1 MPKLWEKGYDLDA
14 EIETFTVG
22 NDPEIDQEL
31 VPFDCIA
38 SKAHAEM
45 LAKADLLTKKESQ
58 EIKTEL
64 DQIIQLHARGEFII
78 TRSQEDC
85 HTAIEDHLTTALG
98 NVGKKIHTA
107 RSRNDQ
113 VLTALRLYYKAR
125 LEETETLRMEL
136 MDTIQQFVNKY
147 GSIAY
152 PGYTHMQKAM
162 PSSFE
167 MWGSALIDSM
177 DDNGKMLKAVLELV
191 DQSPAGTGAG
201 YGIPLD
207 IDREFI
213 SNRLGFSKV
222 QQNPIYAQYSRGKFE
237 TFLIQVLSQVTA
249 DLNKAANDLILFNMP
264 EFGFITLPD
273 EFCTGSSIM
282 PQKKNPDVL
291 ELLRA
296 KHHVVTA
303 CGFEISMMISN
314 LISGYNR
321 DIQLTK
327 EPVFKAIKTTLDSLK
342 ISILL
347 FRELTVNEAACEQAM
362 SAELYATEQAYALV
376 KAGVPFRDAYQ
387 QIARALEKDP

>member
-1 MPKLWEKGYDLDA
+1 MSKLWEKGYDLDA

-45 LAKADLLTKKESQ
+45 LVKADLLTKKEAQ
-58 EIKTEL
+58 EIKAEL
-64 DQIIQLHARGEFII
+64 DQIIQLHARGKFAI

-85 HTAIEDHLTTALG
+85 HTAIEDHLTKALG

-125 LEETETLRMEL
+125 LEEIETLRIEL

-167 MWGSALIDSM
+167 MWGSAIIDSM
-177 DDNGKMLKAVLELV
+177 DDNGKMLTTVLELV

-201 YGIPLD
+201 YGVPLD

-213 SNRLGFSKV
+213 SNELGFSKV
-222 QQNPIYAQYSRGKFE
+222 QQNPIYTQYSRGKFE

-249 DLNKAANDLILFNMP
+249 DLNKVANDLILFNMP

-303 CGFEISMMISN
+303 CGFEISTITGN

-321 DIQLTK
+321 DLQLTK

-347 FRELTVNEAACEQAM
+347 FRKLTVNKATCEQAM

-387 QIARALEKDP
+387 QIARTLEKDS